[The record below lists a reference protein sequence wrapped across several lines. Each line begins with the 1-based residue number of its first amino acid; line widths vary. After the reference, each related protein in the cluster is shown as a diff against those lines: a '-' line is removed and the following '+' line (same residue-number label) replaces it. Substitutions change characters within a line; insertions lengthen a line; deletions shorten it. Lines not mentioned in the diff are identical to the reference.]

1 MSCPWLQ
8 HFIGK
13 MATISQSIPWFSP
26 WFTGLPWHSPF
37 QKLKFPSM
45 LIKQCLKNTRRNGN
59 RARKNTLFKKMILAL
74 WRNTNFVFQNL
85 PNHGFQNFGVSAFYP
100 SNRSFSSEGFR
111 GVEKKKNIYI
121 YIYFRQKRRF
131 KASIVFFLQ
140 VGTAVYVPPLP
151 KKLCTTANRGLRR
164 TNFWEC
170 NSLMQTMWHQYTHQ

>member
-1 MSCPWLQ
+1 
-8 HFIGK
+8 
-13 MATISQSIPWFSP
+13 
-26 WFTGLPWHSPF
+26 
-37 QKLKFPSM
+37 M
-45 LIKQCLKNTRRNGN
+45 LIKQCLKIPGETGTVLV
-59 RARKNTLFKKMILAL
+59 KTHCLKKMILAL

-111 GVEKKKNIYI
+111 GVEKKIYI
-121 YIYFRQKRRF
+121 SPQEAFQGF
-131 KASIVFFLQ
+131 NCLLLQ